1 MVAPKRNLPD
11 PIHLR
16 TMREQRLGMQAD
28 IAGAVARFQTAKRKL
43 DELSRHENRHRS
55 AELAAASQEVG
66 ALQGEHDALQNC
78 EVVDTMW
85 CDPERTDDT
94 AFGGFGCWGDDI
106 TDVRLE
112 ARRFKRD
119 PVTGAKLPGQEFA
132 WQLCQILQVGSNRKD
147 KRTVCNASHF
157 RLIVADPDGSN
168 KRAKTLREM
177 TANLRT
183 LFPDEGLDAPRAEV
197 DKVAVAHRMAFVP
210 VPSDTKNWGVEV
222 RYVCYGYNTVR
233 ASEPKNLLL
242 FGDTMNTSVFTE
254 KPARLDGF
262 QPLYTKVRTSI
273 TANGAEDAEPK
284 MRCFATAVEATN
296 RTIKNI
302 GTETKEE
309 SAAAAAAGK
318 GTQVRTGP
326 ITLVGTSSCAW
337 HVAVPIEPP
346 PPPPPPPPCGQA
358 VIGRRVATLTRSL
371 AGYSVQE
378 EAGDAELR
386 SLGGLA
392 DEEEAEMRGLG
403 AESDDD
409 ADDAADTPPPG
420 AAAVHAAQSGDPIYR
435 SGAHLVA
442 PSAAKPDD
450 GIADA
455 DRVGDGAPSKRATAR
470 EARIGIGSYV
480 EDAEKLAV
488 ANPVAK
494 PTPAIATAIYIMTIP
509 VGTVPDKQTVVDAAT
524 MLKKRHRESSEIGV
538 DVDDRLSQEAVD
550 QGLTAASP
558 LHKKAKQEIEETV
571 GCKIWAPRPPSP
583 PTIARG
589 RPLLAGVPAE

>member
-1 MVAPKRNLPD
+1 MVATKKRNLPD

-16 TMREQRLGMQAD
+16 TMREQRLVMQAD
-28 IAGAVARFQTAKRKL
+28 IADATRRFESAKRKL
-43 DELSRHENRHRS
+43 DELSKHENRHRS
-55 AELAAASQEVG
+55 AELAAASTEVE
-66 ALQGEHDALQNC
+66 ALRGEHDALQNC

-112 ARRFKRD
+112 ARRFKLD
-119 PVTGAKLPGQEFA
+119 AEGNKLPGQEFA

-168 KRAKTLREM
+168 KRTKTLREV

-197 DKVAVAHRMAFVP
+197 AKVAVAHRVAFVP

-242 FGDTMNTSVFTE
+242 FGDTMNTSLFTE

-262 QPLYTKVRTSI
+262 QPLYTKVRTAVNADG
-273 TANGAEDAEPK
+273 TEDAAPK

-337 HVAVPIEPP
+337 HVALPIEPP
-346 PPPPPPPPCGQA
+346 PPPPPPPRVQPA
-358 VIGRRVATLTRSL
+358 IGRRLANLTRSL
-371 AGYSVQE
+371 AGHSVEDEDE
-378 EAGDAELR
+378 EAL
-386 SLGGLA
+386 
-392 DEEEAEMRGLG
+392 RGLG
-403 AESDDD
+403 VESDD
-409 ADDAADTPPPG
+409 ASAEVPPPG
-420 AAAVHAAQSGDPIYR
+420 EAAAIAAAQSGDPIYR
-435 SGAHLVA
+435 SGANLVA
-442 PSAAKPDD
+442 PSAVKPDD

-455 DRVGDGAPSKRATAR
+455 DRVVDGAPSKRATAR

-571 GCKIWAPRPPSP
+571 QCKIWAPRPPSP
-583 PTIARG
+583 PTIAAG